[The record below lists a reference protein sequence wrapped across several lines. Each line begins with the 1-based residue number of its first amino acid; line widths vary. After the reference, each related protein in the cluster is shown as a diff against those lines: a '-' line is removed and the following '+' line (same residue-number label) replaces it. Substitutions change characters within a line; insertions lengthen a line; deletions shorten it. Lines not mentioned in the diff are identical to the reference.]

1 LSFLQKTIGYLFT
14 HVTDLTDLS
23 KADNAQ
29 ENLER
34 LVDFMKTGLA
44 SEAARV

>member
-1 LSFLQKTIGYLFT
+1 LFT

-23 KADNAQ
+23 NAENAQ
-29 ENLER
+29 ENLDR

-44 SEAARV
+44 SEAARITE